1 MGQQAALTAARPVA
15 RAAAAPNNG
24 HYNLYGNEPASPS
37 SRNCFG
43 APVLLLKRESHWHF
57 TFESKSNMAESAANA
72 FVQQLLHIV
81 VQYRNRWL
89 LPAAAVS
96 SLALFYA
103 VFRSDTWEASQSLV
117 VRNEAAGNLS
127 EPGKFRHADEMKN
140 AQETILE
147 LAKSPAVLRQALV
160 EVGPPA
166 GEATA
171 ENWPAD
177 EDVATLAESV
187 KLAPPKGAEFGKT
200 EILYL
205 KVRDKSRPR
214 ALALVSAVSKHLQ
227 ARLQQ
232 LREAKAQGMIT
243 ELAKAVSMAEA
254 DVATVTD
261 KLAELEISVGSDLAE
276 LRILHESSS
285 GDSDLRRKSLEL
297 ETELRQAWLVQRS
310 EQSLLDLLESARVD
324 PGRLL
329 AMPSRLLESQ
339 PSLKRLKEGLVDAQL
354 KTAELSGGRRS
365 EHPLVRA
372 ALEAEEEISRQLHQ
386 ELEIAC
392 RGVQVNLQLASE
404 RAGSLSEQFADTR
417 ARLAKLGSLR
427 AAYSNLISDVQQRS
441 VLLASAQRELSEARS
456 NWAGAHSSSLIYTI
470 DEPDT
475 GTRPVG
481 PGRLMIALS
490 GVMAGLAIGAAVLFV
505 TVPSERM
512 RAVHAFERQPNE
524 TAPLTFRTPA
534 YPTAR
539 MSTPGLSIGKALKK
553 AVAV

>member
-1 MGQQAALTAARPVA
+1 MPE
-15 RAAAAPNNG
+15 
-24 HYNLYGNEPASPS
+24 H
-37 SRNCFG
+37 
-43 APVLLLKRESHWHF
+43 
-57 TFESKSNMAESAANA
+57 AANA
-72 FVQQLLHIV
+72 LLAQLLQIV

-89 LPAAAVS
+89 LPAAGVTG
-96 SLALFYA
+96 LAIFYA
-103 VFRSDTWEASQSLV
+103 AFRSDSWEASQSLV

-127 EPGKFRHADEMKN
+127 EPGKFRHADEMKT

-166 GEATA
+166 AASTT

-177 EDVATLAESV
+177 EEVAALAESV

-200 EILYL
+200 EVLYL
-205 KVRDKSRPR
+205 KVRDNSRTR

-227 ARLQQ
+227 ARFQQ
-232 LREAKAQGMIT
+232 LREAKAQGMIA
-243 ELAKAVSMAEA
+243 ELTKAVSMADA
-254 DVATVTD
+254 DVSTVTG
-261 KLAELEISVGSDLAE
+261 KLAELETSVGSDLAE

-297 ETELRQAWLVQRS
+297 ETELRQAWLEQRS
-310 EQSLLDLLESARVD
+310 EQSLLDLLEAARVD
-324 PGRLL
+324 QGRLL
-329 AMPSRLLESQ
+329 AMPGRLLESQ

-392 RGVQVNLQLASE
+392 RGVKVNLQLATE
-404 RAGSLSEQFADTR
+404 RAGSLSEQLADTR

-427 AAYSNLISDVQQRS
+427 AVYSNLISDVQQRG
-441 VLLASAQRELSEARS
+441 VLLAAAQRELSEARS

-490 GVMAGLAIGAAVLFV
+490 GVMAGLALGAAVVFV
-505 TVPSERM
+505 TVPTGRNGTATDFVRQTQQTVSETLLPE
-512 RAVHAFERQPNE
+512 HG
-524 TAPLTFRTPA
+524 PLTFRTPA
-534 YPTAR
+534 YPVR
-539 MSTPGLSIGKALKK
+539 MQTPSLSVGKALKK
-553 AVAV
+553 AVMG